1 MQALIDWLLKA
12 HALKRRPSNQ
22 LWKSIALRRIAMRLG
37 EPLGFMVLLIAW
49 FQFIVKALRRRVPR
63 WTWLYCHMPIEFAI
77 HIYIPTYHYDITV
90 AVVNEVGRKTAE
102 ASAQRQLGSK
112 QSETKCVYGV
122 LALNFSICSERC
134 ATSYDF
140 AEASVMRFCTSSRK
154 IFDVSDGSW
163 RQARARCASMFLS
176 GRFLVARVA
185 VTTSFCMR
193 SFVAM

>member
-1 MQALIDWLLKA
+1 
-12 HALKRRPSNQ
+12 
-22 LWKSIALRRIAMRLG
+22 
-37 EPLGFMVLLIAW
+37 
-49 FQFIVKALRRRVPR
+49 
-63 WTWLYCHMPIEFAI
+63 MPIEFAI
-77 HIYIPTYHYDITV
+77 HIYIPTYHYDINV

-163 RQARARCASMFLS
+163 CQARARCASIFLS

-193 SFVAM
+193 SFVAMQARVLARLQVTLKIYLWRIWFVIHAISAKCAHKIGVKSP